1 MMDHLFVHLSAL
13 YTGAFTRESAPD
25 DESERVNKLIW
36 KAHFQRNKLT
46 WRQIK
51 EALDHATTDSKSMPW
66 PNLAGFMALVERNAR
81 TERGLNHASRQPVAQ
96 VLGQHTG
103 AKAHQLP
110 PETQACK
117 AQRKQ
122 VAREHM
128 AKMRQL
134 LD

>member
-1 MMDHLFVHLSAL
+1 MFGLFEKKVEWSAKPGCFERHLERRLGNPLF
-13 YTGAFTRESAPD
+13 
-25 DESERVNKLIW
+25 SEERRHV
-36 KAHFQRNKLT
+36 T
-46 WRQIK
+46 WRQVK

-96 VLGQHTG
+96 VLAQHTG

-122 VAREHM
+122 VGREHM